1 MREARFVRDEE
12 TLVEPLSLELDYGD
26 RLARTFSTPFQASI
40 VALMAAGIVK
50 ATSGRVFI
58 SEYDPIIQPVQ
69 VKRLVGFVPHEA
81 VSLHFRTFATYI
93 EYRAA
98 LWSIPKT
105 EALDRASAILHR
117 LDGVHEAF
125 AYPLVGALMAR
136 PELLVL
142 DRPQAAYA
150 KQILEVAGAAA
161 VFSTHTGAREAA
173 AFGL

>member
-1 MREARFVRDEE
+1 MREARFVRDNE
-12 TLVEPLSLELDYGD
+12 TLVAPINLELEYGE
-26 RLARTFSTPFQASI
+26 RLAQAFPSAYQASI

-69 VKRLVGFVPHEA
+69 VKRLVGYVPHEA
-81 VSLHFRTFATYI
+81 VPLHFRTFATYI

-98 LWSIPKT
+98 LWSLSRD
-105 EALDRASAILHR
+105 EALQRASALLAQ

-125 AYPLVGALMAR
+125 AFPLVGALIAR

-150 KQILEVAGAAA
+150 NQILAVVGSTS
-161 VFSTHTGAREAA
+161 VFSTHAGAREVA
-173 AFGL
+173 AFER

>member
-1 MREARFVRDEE
+1 MRAASFVRAEQ
-12 TLVEPLSLELDYGD
+12 TLVSPLTLEIEYGEQLAKAFPTSL
-26 RLARTFSTPFQASI
+26 QASI
-40 VALMAAGIVK
+40 VAMMAAGVVK
-50 ATSGRVFI
+50 ATNGRVFV

-81 VSLHFRTFATYI
+81 VPQQFRSFAGYI

-98 LWSIPKT
+98 LWSIPPKD
-105 EALDRASAILHR
+105 ALDRASLILSQ
-117 LDGVHEAF
+117 LEGVHEAF
-125 AYPLVGALMAR
+125 AYPLAGALVAR

-150 KQILEVAGAAA
+150 KQILAVAGSIS
-161 VFSTHTGAREAA
+161 VFSTHASVREAD